1 MVVVGVGAEALEI
14 HHLGPDRHVLAEQLH
29 GGHPV
34 QQGPAQGA
42 RRLEAHEHHGTVRPP
57 QVILQM
63 VADAARIAHAGG
75 GDDDLGGMVLVQRF
89 GLVHGLRQMQTR
101 EIEHMGA
108 VLHQLQSVLVQ
119 IAPQIAAENG
129 GGALGQG
136 TVHIHGEIRHG
147 GHQALILDLPD
158 EIQQLLGAAHGKGGN
173 HHVAA
178 LAQSLVDDLGQLAG
192 IAPHLGVVAV
202 TVGAFHD
209 HIVRPGE
216 KLGIPD
222 DGLVHVA
229 QVAGEDQ
236 LALHV
241 PLLGP
246 NLHNGGAQQVAR
258 VPEADLH
265 ALTQVQRLAVFH
277 GKDLFQRRLRVS
289 HGVQRLHLGPSGTFA
304 LLVLPL
310 GVALLNE
317 GGVPQHNGQQ
327 LTGEPGGED
336 LALES
341 LFHQQGDPA
350 GVVDVGVGNDNIV
363 DVAGGEVQSVVV
375 MLIPALLQAAV
386 DEDLFAPHLQAVT
399 ASSDR
404 VSRAEE

>member
-1 MVVVGVGAEALEI
+1 MGLDQPLI
-14 HHLGPDRHVLAEQLH
+14 FDF
-29 GGHPV
+29 
-34 QQGPAQGA
+34 
-42 RRLEAHEHHGTVRPP
+42 P
-57 QVILQM
+57 QEV
-63 VADAARIAHAGG
+63 
-75 GDDDLGGMVLVQRF
+75 
-89 GLVHGLRQMQTR
+89 
-101 EIEHMGA
+101 EK
-108 VLHQLQSVLVQ
+108 
-119 IAPQIAAENG
+119 
-129 GGALGQG
+129 
-136 TVHIHGEIRHG
+136 
-147 GHQALILDLPD
+147 
-158 EIQQLLGAAHGKGGN
+158 LLGAAHGKGGN
-173 HHVAA
+173 DHVAA
-178 LAQSLVDDLGQLAG
+178 LGEGVVDELGQRFGVALR
-192 IAPHLGVVAV
+192 HLVVPV
-202 TVGAFHD
+202 TVGGLHD
-209 HIVRPGE
+209 HIVCLFQKFRV
-216 KLGIPD
+216 PD
-222 DGLVHVA
+222 NGLVHVA

-241 PLLGP
+241 TLLGP
-246 NLHNGGAQQVAR
+246 DLHNGGAQQVAR

-265 ALTQVQRLAVFH
+265 ALAQVQRLAVLQ
-277 GKDLFQRRLRVS
+277 GKDLLQRRLRVS
-289 HGVQRLHLGPSGTFA
+289 HGVQRLHLGPSGTLA

-310 GVALLNE
+310 SVALLNE